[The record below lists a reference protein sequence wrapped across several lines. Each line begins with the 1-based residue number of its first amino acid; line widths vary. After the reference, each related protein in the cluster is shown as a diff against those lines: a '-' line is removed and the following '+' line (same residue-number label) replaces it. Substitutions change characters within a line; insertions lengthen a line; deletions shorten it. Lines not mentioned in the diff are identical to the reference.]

1 MNKHSKITVI
11 AIIAIIIPF
20 VYSILNIYAAEQL
33 QFRWSDQNKFNYF
46 ALSNNGDVEF
56 CNTLPYWASFKK
68 FEINTFYDLENKGT
82 FTIQPLTINPLSHAT
97 QNGIFHSEGLNEAQY
112 LFMQLDFEFS
122 GEPIRLDPN
131 KMQIQVNI
139 DTPIIGVIPY
149 STSIQYSGFDFNNIM
164 NGKNFDC

>member
-1 MNKHSKITVI
+1 M
-11 AIIAIIIPF
+11 
-20 VYSILNIYAAEQL
+20 
-33 QFRWSDQNKFNYF
+33 
-46 ALSNNGDVEF
+46 EF
-56 CNTLPYWASFKK
+56 CNTLPYWVSFKK

-82 FTIQPLTINPLSHAT
+82 FTIQPLTINPLSHVT

-164 NGKNFDC
+164 NDKNFDC